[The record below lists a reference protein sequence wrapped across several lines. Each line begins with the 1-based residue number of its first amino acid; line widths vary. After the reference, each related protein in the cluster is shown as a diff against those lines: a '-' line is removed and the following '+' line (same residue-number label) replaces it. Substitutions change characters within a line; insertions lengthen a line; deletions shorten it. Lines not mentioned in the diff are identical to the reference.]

1 MRQRQKG
8 PVPEMKPFT
17 MISIFVF
24 SLIAILQLTR
34 FVLGWE
40 ISINGVTIPV
50 WVSAIAFIVSAGL
63 AVMLWRE
70 SRTSATGQVLNVD

>member
-1 MRQRQKG
+1 
-8 PVPEMKPFT
+8 MKPFT